1 MRASGPPT
9 LTGLALALTAGFAL
23 LLSGCASTTGAHAG
37 APSSSGAHP
46 SSHPTPTSSAG
57 APADDDDD
65 DPDDEGGADA
75 DDDTDPDDDADPDDD
90 TDPDD
95 DDLKRL
101 GVGRDDLD
109 GIDDP
114 ADRKDF
120 LDDARRAASPA
131 GIAAQCVVVHPRLD
145 DIIAAGFGGFGV
157 DELAAARS
165 SGSGGYYIAVDL
177 EDGRIAVLY
186 TALSPH
192 SATFEDHL
200 YAVDDTALALS
211 TFDDVTSIGDFTG
224 DDGIARAARCL

>member
-1 MRASGPPT
+1 MRASGRPP
-9 LTGLALALTAGFAL
+9 LTGFALTLVTAFVL
-23 LLSGCASTTGAHAG
+23 LLSGCASATGPHAG
-37 APSSSGAHP
+37 APSGSSAHP
-46 SSHPTPTSSAG
+46 SSHPASLSSTG
-57 APADDDDD
+57 APADDDPDDDDPDGD
-65 DPDDEGGADA
+65 DPDDE
-75 DDDTDPDDDADPDDD
+75 

-95 DDLKRL
+95 DDLRRL

-114 ADRKDF
+114 DDRKDF

-145 DIIAAGFGGFGV
+145 GVIAAGFGGLDV

-211 TFDDVTSIGDFTG
+211 TFDDVAALGDFVG
-224 DDGIARAARCL
+224 DAGIARAAHCL

>member
-1 MRASGPPT
+1 MRASGTPT

-65 DPDDEGGADA
+65 DPDDEGDADA
-75 DDDTDPDDDADPDDD
+75 DDDTDPDDTDPDDD
-90 TDPDD
+90 ADPDD

-145 DIIAAGFGGFGV
+145 DIIAAGFGGLGV

-186 TALSPH
+186 TSLSPH

-211 TFDDVTSIGDFTG
+211 TFDDVTSIGDFAG

>member
-1 MRASGPPT
+1 MRASGTPT

-65 DPDDEGGADA
+65 DPDDEGDADA
-75 DDDTDPDDDADPDDD
+75 DDDTDPDDTDPDDD
-90 TDPDD
+90 ADPDD

-145 DIIAAGFGGFGV
+145 DIIAAGFGGLGV

-211 TFDDVTSIGDFTG
+211 TFDDVTSIGDFAG

>member
-1 MRASGPPT
+1 MRASGRTT
-9 LTGLALALTAGFAL
+9 LTGFALTLTAALAL
-23 LLSGCASTTGAHAG
+23 LLSGCASATGPHAG
-37 APSSSGAHP
+37 APSSSSAHP
-46 SSHPTPTSSAG
+46 SSHPTPASSAG
-57 APADDDDD
+57 TPADDDDD
-65 DPDDEGGADA
+65 DTDDDPDDPDDE
-75 DDDTDPDDDADPDDD
+75 TDPDDDADPDDD

-114 ADRKDF
+114 DDRKDF

-131 GIAAQCVVVHPRLD
+131 GIAAQCVAVHPRLD
-145 DIIAAGFGGFGV
+145 DVIAAGFGGLGV
-157 DELAAARS
+157 DELAAARA
-165 SGSGGYYIAVDL
+165 SGSGGHFIAVDL

-186 TALSPH
+186 TASPPN

-211 TFDDVTSIGDFTG
+211 TFTDVTALGDFAD

>member
-65 DPDDEGGADA
+65 DPDDEGDADA
-75 DDDTDPDDDADPDDD
+75 DDDTDPDDTDPDDDADPDDD
-90 TDPDD
+90 DM
-95 DDLKRL
+95 KRL

-131 GIAAQCVVVHPRLD
+131 GIAAQCVAVHPRLD
-145 DIIAAGFGGFGV
+145 DIIAAGFGGLGV

-211 TFDDVTSIGDFTG
+211 TFDDVTSIGDFAG